1 MKKVVMYGKHRKLPL
16 VIGTETECRR
26 WIMSQASEHIK
37 YTNADGKEVMLVR
50 ELHDPDGIA
59 YDVGQAIMYQIVEA
73 TEADGTEGIYQNEL
87 VADGNEN

>member
-16 VIGTETECRR
+16 FIGTETECRG
-26 WIMSQASEHIK
+26 WIMRQASEHIK

-59 YDVGQAIMYQIVEA
+59 YDVGQAVMYQIVEA
-73 TEADGTEGIYQNEL
+73 DGNDTEGIEQNL
-87 VADGNEN
+87 

>member
-16 VIGTETECRR
+16 FVGTETECRA
-26 WIMSQASEHIK
+26 WIMRQASEHIK

-59 YDVGQAIMYQIVEA
+59 YDVGQPVMYQIVEV
-73 TEADGTEGIYQNEL
+73 DGNDTEGIEQDL
-87 VADGNEN
+87 

>member
-16 VIGTETECRR
+16 FVGTETECRA
-26 WIMSQASEHIK
+26 WIMQQASEHIK

-59 YDVGQAIMYQIVEA
+59 YDVGQAVMYQII
-73 TEADGTEGIYQNEL
+73 EADGNDTKGIEQDL
-87 VADGNEN
+87 

>member
-16 VIGTETECRR
+16 FVGTETECRA
-26 WIMSQASEHIK
+26 WIMRQASEHIK

-59 YDVGQAIMYQIVEA
+59 YDVGQPVMYQIVEA
-73 TEADGTEGIYQNEL
+73 DGNDTEGIEQNL
-87 VADGNEN
+87 